1 MMDSESELVLEVN
14 DLAVRFS
21 TPEGEVAAVKG
32 IHFTAAR
39 GRTIAIVGESGS
51 GKTQAM
57 MAALGLLAANGRATG
72 SVRLEGQEIL
82 QLPQSAL
89 NRLRGRRISMIFQEP
104 MSCLDPLFSIGA
116 QIGEVL
122 RIHGK
127 QGRQKVRERTL
138 ELLSLVGIDQP
149 DQRLRSYPHELSGG
163 QRQRV
168 MIAMAIANNPA
179 VLVAD
184 EPTSALDVTVQ
195 AQVLDLLRA
204 LQARLRMTIILIS
217 HDLNLVS
224 RFADWVYVMRA
235 GVLLES
241 GRVEAVMQAPKHAY
255 TRALLNAQP
264 NGRKLAVPASA
275 PLELIAKDIRVTFLL
290 RNTLFRQRLPLRA
303 VDGVSFSLRRGQTLG
318 VVGESGSG
326 KSTLGRAILK
336 MVPASGYLRFQD
348 RDLADLDAA
357 ALREMRKSMQI
368 VFQDPFGS
376 LSPRMTIGDIISEGL
391 LVHEPQLSRRRREQL
406 AGRTLSEVGLDPA
419 SRNRF
424 PHEFSGGQRQRIAIA
439 RVMILR
445 PRLVVL
451 DEPTSALD
459 RTVQSEIVA
468 LLRQLQD
475 VHGLTYVFISHDL
488 AVVRALADEILV
500 MRQGRV
506 IEQAATETIFS
517 APGNAYTRELI
528 AAAYLPPAVEGR
540 PL

>member
-1 MMDSESELVLEVN
+1 MDSESELVLEVN

-127 QGRQKVRERTL
+127 QGRQKVRERML

-255 TRALLNAQP
+255 TRALLNAQL

-376 LSPRMTIGDIISEGL
+376 LSPRMTIGDIITEGL
-391 LVHEPQLSRRRREQL
+391 LVHEPQLSRRRREEL

-459 RTVQSEIVA
+459 RTVQSGIVA

-517 APGNAYTRELI
+517 TPGNAYTRELI
-528 AAAYLPPAVEGR
+528 AAAYLSPAVEGM

>member
-1 MMDSESELVLEVN
+1 MGTGPELVLEIT
-14 DLAVRFS
+14 DLSVRFS
-21 TPEGEVAAVKG
+21 TPEGDVTAVKG
-32 IHFTAAR
+32 IHLTAAR
-39 GRTIAIVGESGS
+39 GSTIAIVGESGS

-57 MAALGLLAANGRATG
+57 MAALGLLAVNGRATG

-82 QLPQSAL
+82 HLPQSAL
-89 NRLRGRRISMIFQEP
+89 NGLRGRRISMIFQEP

-116 QIGEVL
+116 QIGEVV
-122 RIHGK
+122 RVHGK
-127 QGRQKVRERTL
+127 QDRKKTRARAR

-179 VLVAD
+179 ILVAD

-204 LQARLRMTIILIS
+204 LQARLGMTIVLIS

-235 GVLLES
+235 GAFLES
-241 GRVEAVMQAPKHAY
+241 GSVEAVMHAPRHAY

-264 NGRKLAVPASA
+264 SGRKRAMPASA

-290 RNTLFRQRLPLRA
+290 RNPLFRRRLPIHA

-336 MVPASGYLRFQD
+336 MVPSSGYLRFQD

-357 ALREMRKSMQI
+357 ALRSVRKSMQI

-376 LSPRMTIGDIISEGL
+376 LSPRMTIGDIVTEGL
-391 LVHEPQLSRRRREQL
+391 LVHEPQLSRRNRAEL
-406 AGRTLSEVGLDPA
+406 AGHTLSEVGLDPA

-459 RTVQSEIVA
+459 RTVQSGIVA

-500 MRQGRV
+500 MRQGRIV
-506 IEQAATETIFS
+506 EQAPTETIFS
-517 APGNAYTRELI
+517 NPGNAYTRELI
-528 AAAYLPPAVEGR
+528 AAAYLSPAAAGT

>member
-1 MMDSESELVLEVN
+1 VTGAEPAPVLEIN

-21 TPEGEVAAVKG
+21 TAEGEVAAVKG
-32 IHFTAAR
+32 INLIAMR
-39 GRTIAIVGESGS
+39 GRTVAVVGESGS

-72 SVRLEGQEIL
+72 SVRLEGREIL
-82 QLPQSAL
+82 NLPQGEL

-104 MSCLDPLFSIGA
+104 MSCLDPLFSVAA

-122 RIHGK
+122 RIHG
-127 QGRQKVRERTL
+127 RQDRQQARERTL

-149 DQRLRSYPHELSGG
+149 AQRLLSYPHELSGG

-179 VLVAD
+179 VLIAD

-195 AQVLDLLRA
+195 AQVLDLLGA
-204 LQARLRMTIILIS
+204 LQARLGMTIVLIS
-217 HDLNLVS
+217 HDLDLVS
-224 RFADWVYVMRA
+224 RFADRVYVMRA
-235 GVLLES
+235 GALLES
-241 GRVEAVMQAPKHAY
+241 GSVAAVMRAPKHAY
-255 TRALLNAQP
+255 TKALVDARP
-264 NGRKLAVPASA
+264 SGHKAAVPKAA
-275 PLELIAKDIRVTFLL
+275 PVEFVAKDVRVSFLL
-290 RNTLFRQRLPLRA
+290 RSTLFRQRLPIHA
-303 VDGVSFSLRRGQTLG
+303 VDGISFTLRRGQTLG

-336 MVPASGYLRFQD
+336 MVPSTGYLQFQD
-348 RDLADLDAA
+348 RDLTGLSRA
-357 ALREMRKSMQI
+357 ALRPVRKSMQI

-376 LSPRMTIGDIISEGL
+376 LSPRMTVGDIVTEGL
-391 LVHEPQLSRRRREQL
+391 LVHEPRLSRLTREAL
-406 AGRTLSEVGLDPA
+406 AAQALIEVGLDPT

-439 RVMILR
+439 RAMILK

-459 RTVQSEIVA
+459 RTLQSGIVA
-468 LLRQLQD
+468 LLRQLQQT
-475 VHGLTYVFISHDL
+475 HGLTYLFISHDL
-488 AVVRALADEILV
+488 AIVRALADEILV
-500 MRQGRV
+500 LQKGRIV
-506 IEQAATETIFS
+506 EQAPTETIFS
-517 APGNAYTRELI
+517 NPRSAYTRELI
-528 AAAYLPPAVEGR
+528 AAAYLLPTLNGS

>member
-1 MMDSESELVLEVN
+1 MVDSESELVLEVN

-528 AAAYLPPAVEGR
+528 AAAYLPPAAEGR

>member
-1 MMDSESELVLEVN
+1 MGTGPELVLEIT
-14 DLAVRFS
+14 DLSVRFS
-21 TPEGEVAAVKG
+21 TPEGDVSAVKG
-32 IHFTAAR
+32 IHLTAAR
-39 GRTIAIVGESGS
+39 GSTIAIVGESGS

-57 MAALGLLAANGRATG
+57 MAALGLLAVNGRATG

-82 QLPQSAL
+82 HLPQSAL
-89 NRLRGRRISMIFQEP
+89 NGLRGRRISMIFQEP

-116 QIGEVL
+116 QIGEVV
-122 RIHGK
+122 RVHGK
-127 QGRQKVRERTL
+127 QDRKKTRARAR

-179 VLVAD
+179 ILVAD

-204 LQARLRMTIILIS
+204 LQARLGMTIVLIS

-235 GVLLES
+235 GAFLES
-241 GRVEAVMQAPKHAY
+241 GSVEAVMHAPRHAY
-255 TRALLNAQP
+255 TKALLHAQP
-264 NGRKLAVPASA
+264 SGRKRAMPASA

-290 RNTLFRQRLPLRA
+290 RNPLFRRRLPIHA

-336 MVPASGYLRFQD
+336 MVPSSGYLRFQD

-357 ALREMRKSMQI
+357 ALRSVRKSMQI

-376 LSPRMTIGDIISEGL
+376 LSPRMTIGDIVTEGL
-391 LVHEPQLSRRRREQL
+391 LVHEPQLSRRNRAEL
-406 AGRTLSEVGLDPA
+406 AGHTLSEVGLDPA

-459 RTVQSEIVA
+459 RTVQSGIVA

-500 MRQGRV
+500 MRQGRIV
-506 IEQAATETIFS
+506 EQAPTETIFS
-517 APGNAYTRELI
+517 NPGNAYTRELI
-528 AAAYLPPAVEGR
+528 AAAYLSPAAAGT

>member
-1 MMDSESELVLEVN
+1 MDSESELVLEVN

-255 TRALLNAQP
+255 TRALLNAQL

-376 LSPRMTIGDIISEGL
+376 LSPRMTIGDIITEGL
-391 LVHEPQLSRRRREQL
+391 LVHEPQLSRRRREEL

-459 RTVQSEIVA
+459 RTVQSGIVA

-517 APGNAYTRELI
+517 TPGNAYTRELI
-528 AAAYLPPAVEGR
+528 AAAYLSPAVEGM